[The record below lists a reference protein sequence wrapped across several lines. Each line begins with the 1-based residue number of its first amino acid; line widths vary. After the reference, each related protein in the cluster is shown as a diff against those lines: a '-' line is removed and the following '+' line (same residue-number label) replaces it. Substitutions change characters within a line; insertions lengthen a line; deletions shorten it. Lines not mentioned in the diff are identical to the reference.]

1 MLSTMHDIPLSIAR
15 ILTYGSQIHGNT
27 TVTSCD
33 NGSKETA
40 TFAEIGARAA
50 ALAHALRSE
59 LNVTDD
65 QRVGTFMYNCAEHLE
80 SFFAVT
86 CMGAVFNPLNKQ
98 LMDDQ
103 LQHIINH
110 AEDQVIIADPR
121 LAHKLSAILEHCPG
135 VRFLGCRHHYP
146 SRRCGWVLL

>member
-33 NGSKETA
+33 NGSKETT

-65 QRVGTFMYNCAEHLE
+65 QRVVL
-80 SFFAVT
+80 
-86 CMGAVFNPLNKQ
+86 L
-98 LMDDQ
+98 
-103 LQHIINH
+103 
-110 AEDQVIIADPR
+110 
-121 LAHKLSAILEHCPG
+121 
-135 VRFLGCRHHYP
+135 CRHVHG
-146 SRRCGWVLL
+146 CGVQPAQQAADG

>member
-33 NGSKETA
+33 NGSKETT

-65 QRVGTFMYNCAEHLE
+65 QRVGTFMYNCA
-80 SFFAVT
+80 
-86 CMGAVFNPLNKQ
+86 
-98 LMDDQ
+98 
-103 LQHIINH
+103 
-110 AEDQVIIADPR
+110 
-121 LAHKLSAILEHCPG
+121 
-135 VRFLGCRHHYP
+135 
-146 SRRCGWVLL
+146 